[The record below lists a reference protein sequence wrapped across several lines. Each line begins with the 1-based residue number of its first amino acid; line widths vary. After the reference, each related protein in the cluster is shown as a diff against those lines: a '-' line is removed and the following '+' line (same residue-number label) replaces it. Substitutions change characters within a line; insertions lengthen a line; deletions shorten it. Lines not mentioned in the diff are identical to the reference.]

1 MAKKYEARGN
11 NSGFTDVALS
21 RIPEL
26 EKFVIP
32 KVTFTGNKLGEGS
45 YGSVEEVA
53 IPREMCAEKHIRW
66 SSVFAAK
73 QLHHRKEDYDL
84 LRDPLVKEC
93 HLMDEARHPNLVT
106 FFGISYPP
114 GERQLPALVMERLEI
129 SFHEKLEQL
138 QPDKRTTFL
147 FEQRLSILVDVSKG
161 LVYLHSRSPPLIHH
175 DLTAKNVLLTSSGV
189 GKISDF
195 GMAKII
201 ELPSRSRSISHTK
214 NPGNTFYM
222 PPEVCGPQA
231 KCSTPM
237 DIFSFGVVAL
247 FAGTQNFP
255 EPLSATYF
263 DVKKGSVVG
272 RNEIERREKSF
283 IQLSKAIGKKHRLNA
298 LVKQCLEFQPKSR
311 PTAEQL
317 QGSLESMVRTKSR
330 LTAEQL
336 QGSLESMIGT
346 KSVSHDHTE
355 KRALKGK
362 IQLRQHFRCL

>member
-21 RIPEL
+21 HIPEL

-32 KVTFTGNKLGEGS
+32 NVTFTGNKLGEGS

-53 IPREMCAEKHIRW
+53 IPKEVCAEKHIRW

-93 HLMDEARHPNLVT
+93 HLMDKARHPNLVT
-106 FFGISYPP
+106 FFGISYPS

-129 SFHEKLEQL
+129 SFHDKLEQ
-138 QPDKRTTFL
+138 PEERMTFS

-161 LVYLHSRSPPLIHH
+161 LVYLHSRSPPLIHR
-175 DLTAKNVLLTSSGV
+175 DLTAKNVLLTSNGV

-201 ELPSRSRSISHTK
+201 ELPSLSKSISHTK

-222 PPEVCGPQA
+222 PPETSA
-231 KCSTPM
+231 DSHAMYSTPI
-237 DIFSFGVVAL
+237 DVFSFGVVAL
-247 FAGTQNFP
+247 FAGTQKFP
-255 EPLSATYF
+255 KPLPSTYF
-263 DVKKGSVVG
+263 DHKKGSVAA

-283 IQLSKAIGKKHRLNA
+283 IQLSKAIGTKHRLNA
-298 LVKQCLEFQPKSR
+298 LVKQCLEFRPKSR

-317 QGSLESMVRTKSR
+317 QR
-330 LTAEQL
+330 
-336 QGSLESMIGT
+336 SLESMIRT

-355 KRALKGK
+355 KGALKGK
-362 IQLRQHFRCL
+362 IQLRQQFRCCVLYIS